1 MNGPNDPLLVTA
13 TEPISWSRRIDR
25 EKGNVAMTR
34 EARTALNEL
43 EGRQV
48 SVSLIDGSRIDDC
61 QLVLAGKFKLWVF
74 VNGRDAFVKVD
85 RVTDVWEAA

>member
-1 MNGPNDPLLVTA
+1 
-13 TEPISWSRRIDR
+13 
-25 EKGNVAMTR
+25 MTR

-48 SVSLIDGSRIDDC
+48 SVALNDGSRIDDC
-61 QLVLAGKFKLWVF
+61 QLVLAGRSKLWVF
-74 VNGRDAFVKVD
+74 VNGHDTFVHVD